1 MRIFISLL
9 FLLCFTPRAL
19 AWGREGHQIVAELA
33 QRELSPAASEEVQR
47 LLALEHAS
55 SLADIAAWAEDL
67 READPSF
74 AKKTARWH
82 FINFPRGDCSYSPPR
97 DCPDGQCVVAAINR
111 QFLLLADTRR
121 PDAERLEA
129 LKFLVHFVGDV
140 HQPLHAAFGDDRG
153 GNDFQ
158 VSLDGQGSNL
168 HQVWDV
174 KIIEAHEPDYRA
186 YADSLAKQGP
196 LPFDATG
203 RSDRPA
209 VDWALESCRIASQ
222 ESFYPSGHT
231 ISPAYLDQHRTLL
244 EQQLRVA
251 GNRLAV
257 MLNFAL
263 APRPAAQP

>member
-1 MRIFISLL
+1 MRIAL
-9 FLLCFTPRAL
+9 FLLLLLCSAPRAL
-19 AWGREGHQIVAELA
+19 AWGREGHQIVADLA
-33 QRELSPAASEEVQR
+33 QRQLSPAAAVEVRR

-55 SLADIAAWAEDL
+55 SLADIAAWAEDM
-67 READPSF
+67 RESDAAF
-74 AKKTARWH
+74 AKRTARWH
-82 FINFPRGDCSYSPPR
+82 FVNFPRGDCRYAPAR

-111 QFLLLADTRR
+111 QLLVLADSRR

-158 VSLDGQGSNL
+158 VSVDGKGSNL

-174 KIIEAHEPDYRA
+174 KIIEAHESDYHA
-186 YADSLAKQGP
+186 YAEALAKQGP
-196 LPFDATG
+196 LPFDASG
-203 RSDRPA
+203 GSDQPA
-209 VDWALESCRIASQ
+209 VDWARESCRIAAQ
-222 ESFYPSGHT
+222 EGFYPSSHN
-231 ISPAYLDQHRTLL
+231 ISSAYLDQHRALL

-251 GNRLAV
+251 GERLAM

-263 APRPAAQP
+263 APKPAAQP